1 VTQVARERI
10 TNQREC
16 DSLAVVNTDGDRS
29 VPDDLEALR
38 AFALTTAAEL
48 DQVVAERDRLLG
60 VVERLEH
67 LVREFQRARFGKKS
81 EKLDADQLKL
91 GLEDLELAIAESV
104 AEEEKKSSAPVRTSH
119 RRQGNRGHLP
129 QHLPHL
135 HVTIAPEKTICP
147 CCNGQMHVIGE
158 ETSQRL
164 DVIPAKYQVI
174 VTHRPKYACR
184 ACEGTVVQ
192 APAPAHL
199 IEGGIPSEAMVAHVL
214 TAKYGWHLPLYR
226 QSQMLKAQGLDIDR
240 STLAYWVGT
249 AAAELKPVY
258 RRLVEKVLEAGK
270 LAVDETPVKVLDP
283 GRGQTKTGY
292 FWTMARDDRPWG
304 GSAAPQVVYR
314 YAPSRAGFNAK
325 ELLADYCGIVQCDGY
340 AVYKRLNQ
348 NRITLAFCWAHL
360 RRKFFDIA
368 DKGPA
373 PIAEEALRRI
383 AELYA
388 IDKTIRGSPPDERV
402 AVRRERSLPLIAALK
417 AWLQARLSEVSGKSL
432 IAEAIRYALSH
443 WDGLT
448 RFLDDGRIELDTNIV
463 ERSMR
468 PVALNRKNALFAGH
482 DEGAA
487 NWALIASLIE
497 TCKLNDV
504 DPEAWLADVLTKL
517 VNLWPQ
523 ARLDELMPWA
533 WAAAHK
539 SEPRAAA

>member
-1 VTQVARERI
+1 LIVH

-16 DSLAVVNTDGDRS
+16 DSLAAVNTDCDAS
-29 VPDDLEALR
+29 LPNDLEALR
-38 AFALTTAAEL
+38 AFALMRVAER
-48 DQVVAERDRLLG
+48 DQALAERDRLISR
-60 VVERLEH
+60 VERLEH

-81 EKLDADQLKL
+81 EKLDPAQLNL
-91 GLEDLELAIAESV
+91 MLEDIEQAIAQFE
-104 AEEEKKSSAPVRTSH
+104 AEEEKKAP
-119 RRQGNRGHLP
+119 RQTGSRKREGNRGHLP
-129 QHLPHL
+129 EQLPHI
-135 HVTIAPEKTICP
+135 HVTIAPEKTTCP
-147 CCNGQMHVIGE
+147 CCNGPMHVIGE
-158 ETSQRL
+158 ERSERL

-192 APAPAHL
+192 EKAEARL
-199 IEGGIPSEAMVAHVL
+199 IESGIPTEAMVAHVL

-226 QSQMLKAQGLDIDR
+226 QAQMLKAQGLDIDR

-249 AAAELKPVY
+249 AAAEIKPVY
-258 RRLVEKVLEAGK
+258 LRLVEKVLEAPK

-292 FWTMARDDRPWG
+292 FWTIARDDRPWG
-304 GSAAPQVVYR
+304 GSSAPQVVYR
-314 YAPSRAGFNAK
+314 YAASRAGLNAK
-325 ELLADYCGIVQCDGY
+325 DLLANYRGIVQCDGY
-340 AVYKRLNQ
+340 AVYKGLDQ
-348 NRITLAFCWAHL
+348 TRITLAFCWAHL

-373 PIAEEALRRI
+373 PIAEEALVRI
-383 AELYA
+383 AALYA

-402 AVRRERSLPLIAALK
+402 AVRRERSKPVIEALK
-417 AWLQARLSEVSGKSL
+417 AWLQARLGEVSGKSL
-432 IAEAIRYALSH
+432 IAEAIRYGLSH

-448 RFLDDGRIELDTNIV
+448 RFLEDGRIELDTNIV

-468 PVALNRKNALFAGH
+468 PVKLNRKNALFAGH

-487 NWALIASLIE
+487 NWAMIASLIE

-504 DPEAWLADVLTKL
+504 DPEAYLADVLAKL

-523 ARLDELMPWA
+523 ARLDELMPWT
-533 WAAAHK
+533 WTAAQNSK
-539 SEPRAAA
+539 PRAAA

>member
-1 VTQVARERI
+1 VNIARDPSLPDNTEALCALVMAARA
-10 TNQREC
+10 EC
-16 DSLAVVNTDGDRS
+16 DAERLAKIEVI
-29 VPDDLEALR
+29 
-38 AFALTTAAEL
+38 
-48 DQVVAERDRLLG
+48 AERDWLKSR
-60 VVERLEH
+60 VERLEH
-67 LVREFQRARFGKKS
+67 LVREFQRARFGRKS
-81 EKLDADQLKL
+81 EKLDPDQLKL
-91 GLEDLELAIAESV
+91 ALEDLEQAIAEFE
-104 AEEEKKSSAPVRTSH
+104 AEEEKKSKVPGTPRK
-119 RRQGNRGHLP
+119 REGNRGHLP
-129 QHLPHL
+129 DHLPRI
-135 HVTIAPEKTICP
+135 HVTIAPEKTTCP
-147 CCNGQMHVIGE
+147 CCNGPLHAIGE
-158 ETSQRL
+158 ETSERL
-164 DVIPAKYQVI
+164 DVIPAQHRVI

-184 ACEGTVVQ
+184 ACEGTIVQ
-192 APAPAHL
+192 EKAPAHL
-199 IEGGIPSEAMVAHVL
+199 IESGIPSEAMVAQVL

-226 QSQMLKAQGLDIDR
+226 QAQMLKAQGFDLDR

-258 RRLVEKVLEAGK
+258 LRLVEKVLEAGK

-304 GSAAPQVVYR
+304 ASDAPQVVYR

-325 ELLADYCGIVQCDGY
+325 ELLANYRGIVQCDGY
-340 AVYKRLNQ
+340 AVYKGLNQ

-368 DKGPA
+368 DKGPKVPA
-373 PIAEEALRRI
+373 KAGIAEEALRRI

-388 IDKTIRGSPPDERV
+388 IDKTIRGRPPDERV
-402 AVRRERSLPLIAALK
+402 AVRRERSKPLIEALK
-417 AWLQARLSEVSGKSL
+417 AWLEARLGEVSGKSL

-468 PVALNRKNALFAGH
+468 PIKLNRKNALFAGH

-487 NWALIASLIE
+487 NWAVIASLIE
-497 TCKLNDV
+497 TCKLNRV
-504 DPEAWLADVLTKL
+504 DPEAWLADVITKL

-533 WAAAHK
+533 WAAAQK
-539 SEPRAAA
+539 NEPRAAA